1 MIELRSLTKTYGEG
15 QHATTVL
22 DALDLTVSP
31 GEITAVVGPS
41 GAGKS
46 TLAACTTLL
55 ERPTSGAVV
64 VGGRDLTALSE
75 KDLREARRGIG
86 TVFQADG
93 LLTRRTAA
101 QNVELPLKHLGVV
114 PAQRRARVAELL
126 ERVGLADKAHRYPH
140 ELSGGQRQRVGIAR
154 ALALR
159 PGVLLSDEATSG
171 LDPQATA
178 SIVALLKELRD
189 DLQLAVLF
197 ITHERD
203 TVVAVADTVAR
214 LDHGRIVEHGA
225 LVDLLHT
232 PASPLGRALLPRRA
246 HAGSTAEDGATGAAA
261 QRSVWVVSHAGNR
274 VPRRLAGPRLPHA
287 GHRPRAAGGVA
298 EHRRRGGRGP
308 RRRRGTGSSRRRRR
322 RGRPHRPRAPRAA
335 RGVRR
340 RRAARRRA
348 DPGGRG
354 MSAVLLS
361 PLLASPV
368 LAATSTDLTWAEIP
382 ALVLPALGDTLVM
395 VGVTMA
401 VVVVLGVPWAWPW
414 TPSALAASPHDP
426 CCTGCSPRW

>member
-22 DALDLTVSP
+22 DSLDLTVSP

-55 ERPTSGAVV
+55 ERPTSGSVL

-75 KDLREARRGIG
+75 RDLREARRGIG

-126 ERVGLADKAHRYPH
+126 ERVGLADKAHRHPH

-159 PGVLLSDEATSG
+159 PSVLLSDEATSG

-197 ITHERD
+197 ITHEMD

-232 PASPLGRALLPRRA
+232 PASPLGRELLPRRA
-246 HAGSTAEDGATGAAA
+246 HAGATEEGR
-261 QRSVWVVSHAGNR
+261 QRSVWVVSHAGTR
-274 VPRRLAGPRLPHA
+274 VPTDWLVRASRALGTDLELLGASLSTVAGVAVGHA
-287 GHRPRAAGGVA
+287 VVGAPAHLDDDDVEAALVGLGLHAQREASDAADQRAAAQTLGQALEVVA
-298 EHRRRGGRGP
+298 
-308 RRRRGTGSSRRRRR
+308 
-322 RGRPHRPRAPRAA
+322 
-335 RGVRR
+335 
-340 RRAARRRA
+340 
-348 DPGGRG
+348 
-354 MSAVLLS
+354 
-361 PLLASPV
+361 
-368 LAATSTDLTWAEIP
+368 
-382 ALVLPALGDTLVM
+382 
-395 VGVTMA
+395 
-401 VVVVLGVPWAWPW
+401 
-414 TPSALAASPHDP
+414 
-426 CCTGCSPRW
+426 

>member
-1 MIELRSLTKTYGEG
+1 VIELRSLTKTYGEG

-22 DALDLTVSP
+22 DSLDLTVSP

-46 TLAACTTLL
+46 TLAACVTLL

-64 VGGRDLTALSE
+64 VGGRDLTALGE
-75 KDLREARRGIG
+75 KELREARRGIG

-101 QNVELPLKHLGVV
+101 QNVELPLRHLGVV
-114 PAQRRARVAELL
+114 PAQRKARVAELL

-178 SIVALLKELRD
+178 STVALLKELRD

-197 ITHERD
+197 ITHEMD

-214 LDHGRIVEHGA
+214 LDAGRIVEHGA

-232 PASPLGRALLPRRA
+232 PASPLGRALLPRRS
-246 HAGSTAEDGATGAAA
+246 HAGAAA
-261 QRSVWVVSHAGNR
+261 TAEPDDVARPPLSVWVVSHAGNR
-274 VPRRLAGPRLPHA
+274 VPGDWLVRASRALGTDLELLGASLSTVAGVQVGHAVVGAAAHLDDADVEAVLIGLGLHAQREESDAAQQRLAADALEV
-287 GHRPRAAGGVA
+287 VA
-298 EHRRRGGRGP
+298 
-308 RRRRGTGSSRRRRR
+308 
-322 RGRPHRPRAPRAA
+322 
-335 RGVRR
+335 
-340 RRAARRRA
+340 
-348 DPGGRG
+348 
-354 MSAVLLS
+354 
-361 PLLASPV
+361 
-368 LAATSTDLTWAEIP
+368 
-382 ALVLPALGDTLVM
+382 
-395 VGVTMA
+395 
-401 VVVVLGVPWAWPW
+401 
-414 TPSALAASPHDP
+414 
-426 CCTGCSPRW
+426 

>member
-197 ITHERD
+197 ITHEMD

-274 VPRRLAGPRLPHA
+274 VPADWLV
-287 GHRPRAAGGVA
+287 RASRTLGTDLELLGASLSTVAGVA
-298 EHRRRGGRGP
+298 
-308 RRRRGTGSSRRRRR
+308 
-322 RGRPHRPRAPRAA
+322 
-335 RGVRR
+335 
-340 RRAARRRA
+340 
-348 DPGGRG
+348 
-354 MSAVLLS
+354 
-361 PLLASPV
+361 
-368 LAATSTDLTWAEIP
+368 
-382 ALVLPALGDTLVM
+382 
-395 VGVTMA
+395 VGHA
-401 VVVVLGVPWAWPW
+401 VVGAPGHLDDDDVEAALIGLGLHAQREESDAAEQRVAAQTLEVVA
-414 TPSALAASPHDP
+414 
-426 CCTGCSPRW
+426 

>member
-22 DALDLTVSP
+22 DSLDLTVSP

-64 VGGRDLTALSE
+64 VGGRDLTELSE

-114 PAQRRARVAELL
+114 PAQRKARVAELL

-197 ITHERD
+197 ITHEMD

-232 PASPLGRALLPRRA
+232 PSSPLGRALLPRRA
-246 HAGSTAEDGATGAAA
+246 HAGSEPADDGSAA

-274 VPRRLAGPRLPHA
+274 VPADWLV
-287 GHRPRAAGGVA
+287 RASRALGSDLELLGASLSTVAGVA
-298 EHRRRGGRGP
+298 
-308 RRRRGTGSSRRRRR
+308 
-322 RGRPHRPRAPRAA
+322 
-335 RGVRR
+335 
-340 RRAARRRA
+340 
-348 DPGGRG
+348 
-354 MSAVLLS
+354 
-361 PLLASPV
+361 
-368 LAATSTDLTWAEIP
+368 
-382 ALVLPALGDTLVM
+382 
-395 VGVTMA
+395 VGHA
-401 VVVVLGVPWAWPW
+401 VVGAPAHLDDDDVEAALIGLGLHAQREASDAAEQRVAAQTLGQTLEVVA
-414 TPSALAASPHDP
+414 
-426 CCTGCSPRW
+426 

>member
-15 QHATTVL
+15 QHATRVL
-22 DALDLTVSP
+22 DSLDLTVSP

-64 VGGRDLTALSE
+64 VGGRDLTALGE
-75 KDLREARRGIG
+75 RELREARRGIG

-101 QNVELPLKHLGVV
+101 QNVELPLRHLGVV

-178 SIVALLKELRD
+178 GVVGLLKELRD

-197 ITHERD
+197 ITHEMD

-232 PASPLGRALLPRRA
+232 PASPLGRALLPRRS
-246 HAGSTAEDGATGAAA
+246 HAVGDEGDEAAA
-261 QRSVWVVSHAGNR
+261 RAPLSVWVVSHAGNR
-274 VPRRLAGPRLPHA
+274 VPGDWLVRASRALDTDLELLGASLSTVAGVQVGHAVVGAAAHLDDADVEAALIGLGLHAQREESDSREQRLAAEVLEV
-287 GHRPRAAGGVA
+287 VA
-298 EHRRRGGRGP
+298 
-308 RRRRGTGSSRRRRR
+308 
-322 RGRPHRPRAPRAA
+322 
-335 RGVRR
+335 
-340 RRAARRRA
+340 
-348 DPGGRG
+348 
-354 MSAVLLS
+354 
-361 PLLASPV
+361 
-368 LAATSTDLTWAEIP
+368 
-382 ALVLPALGDTLVM
+382 
-395 VGVTMA
+395 
-401 VVVVLGVPWAWPW
+401 
-414 TPSALAASPHDP
+414 
-426 CCTGCSPRW
+426 

>member
-22 DALDLTVSP
+22 DSLDLTVAP

-46 TLAACTTLL
+46 TLAACVTLL
-55 ERPTSGAVV
+55 ERPTSGAVL
-64 VGGRDLTALSE
+64 VGGRDLTSLSE

-159 PGVLLSDEATSG
+159 PSVLLSDEATSG

-197 ITHERD
+197 ITHEMD

-246 HAGSTAEDGATGAAA
+246 HAGSLDDGSRAL
-261 QRSVWVVSHAGNR
+261 RSTWVVSHAGNR
-274 VPRRLAGPRLPHA
+274 VPADWLVRASRALGTDLELLGASLSTVAGVAVGHA
-287 GHRPRAAGGVA
+287 VVGAPAHLDDDDVEAALIGLGLHAQREASDAAEQRAAAQTLGQTLEVVA
-298 EHRRRGGRGP
+298 
-308 RRRRGTGSSRRRRR
+308 
-322 RGRPHRPRAPRAA
+322 
-335 RGVRR
+335 
-340 RRAARRRA
+340 
-348 DPGGRG
+348 
-354 MSAVLLS
+354 
-361 PLLASPV
+361 
-368 LAATSTDLTWAEIP
+368 
-382 ALVLPALGDTLVM
+382 
-395 VGVTMA
+395 
-401 VVVVLGVPWAWPW
+401 
-414 TPSALAASPHDP
+414 
-426 CCTGCSPRW
+426 

>member
-22 DALDLTVSP
+22 DSLDLTVSP

-197 ITHERD
+197 ITHEMD

-246 HAGSTAEDGATGAAA
+246 HAGTTEQGE

-274 VPRRLAGPRLPHA
+274 VPADWLV
-287 GHRPRAAGGVA
+287 RASRTLGTDLELLGASLSTVAGVA
-298 EHRRRGGRGP
+298 
-308 RRRRGTGSSRRRRR
+308 
-322 RGRPHRPRAPRAA
+322 
-335 RGVRR
+335 
-340 RRAARRRA
+340 
-348 DPGGRG
+348 
-354 MSAVLLS
+354 
-361 PLLASPV
+361 
-368 LAATSTDLTWAEIP
+368 
-382 ALVLPALGDTLVM
+382 
-395 VGVTMA
+395 VGHA
-401 VVVVLGVPWAWPW
+401 VVGAPAHLDDDDVEAALIGLGLHAQREESDAAEQRVAAQTLEVVA
-414 TPSALAASPHDP
+414 
-426 CCTGCSPRW
+426 